1 MRDSRSQKCKRLSP
15 SLCCLRVCVCVD
27 VSIHHALPHL
37 CLSLWIPYRYRLHMR
52 NVHLAV
58 PAWRDEPLQLRS
70 KIQALAVDK
79 RNFNRRLSARARRF
93 NLHMFQK
100 CAQVTMEAQP
110 ELAEMFQQLVPKDV
124 SEHAFWANYANR
136 VKLIVTGF
144 YTSAKDRKFRQEFS
158 SDAGCVI
165 LQPFCVKHLV
175 NPA

>member
-1 MRDSRSQKCKRLSP
+1 
-15 SLCCLRVCVCVD
+15 
-27 VSIHHALPHL
+27 
-37 CLSLWIPYRYRLHMR
+37 MR

-165 LQPFCVKHLV
+165 MLPFCVKHLV